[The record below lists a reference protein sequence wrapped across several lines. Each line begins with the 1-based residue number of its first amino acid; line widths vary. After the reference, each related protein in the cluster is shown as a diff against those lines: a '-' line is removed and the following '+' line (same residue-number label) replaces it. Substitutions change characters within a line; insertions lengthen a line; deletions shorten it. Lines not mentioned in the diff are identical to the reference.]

1 MAMMDTR
8 RVVRAAGV
16 ASAAAPYVRRLM
28 SDESLREELR
38 SLIRSANHLY
48 DELSRND
55 TIDKLI
61 NDDNIRKDIDR
72 MLESMQKAGRLATA
86 RRRGP
91 NWLAIAIVGGVAGGI
106 AALLVY
112 PRTRRGIQ
120 GAYTTVR
127 RGNLHA
133 VEDVGEK
140 AA

>member
-1 MAMMDTR
+1 MARMDSR
-8 RVVRAAGV
+8 RVIKAAGV

-28 SDESLREELR
+28 SDESLRDELR

-48 DELSRND
+48 EELSRND
-55 TIDKLI
+55 TIDTLL
-61 NDDNIRKDIDR
+61 NDDSIRKDVDR

-86 RRRGP
+86 RRSGP

-120 GAYTTVR
+120 GAYSTVR

-133 VEDVGEK
+133 VEDVGEE